1 MTGPGADA
9 AALRPLDVATG
20 MVLGAPRRPEPLA
33 ATTGHSPLEALERAV
48 LPGLL
53 RPPCLVS
60 FSGGRD
66 SSAVLAAAVRV
77 ARREGLPDPIP
88 ATNRFRAAPA
98 ADERRWQELVLA
110 HLELDDRLVLTFDR
124 ELDVLGPFARRV
136 LRRHG
141 LLWPFNTHFHLP
153 ILDAAEAGSVL
164 TGIGGDELFTA
175 ACGPLGGR
183 RPRAVARTLFEL
195 APRAVRRPMLVR
207 RSPPALPWLTPAGAR
222 AATAAAAEHDAA
234 EPRSARRRLAWAR
247 GMRSLE
253 VGQAALATVASGTGA
268 QLLNPLLDRGLWAAI
283 AHAAGPRGFDGRRH
297 GMRALAGALLPEELI
312 ARPDKACFDEAFFT
326 ATARAE
332 AAAWRGGGVPQEHVE
347 EAALAAEWAGPAPMA
362 QSFTL
367 LQAAWL
373 ASADDGQQL
382 LRRVRERGPAP
393 RTAQPQHGQ

>member
-20 MVLGAPRRPEPLA
+20 IVLGAPRRPEPLPA
-33 ATTGHSPLEALERAV
+33 ASRQSPLEALERAV

-66 SSAVLAAAVRV
+66 SSAVLAVAVRV

-88 ATNRFRAAPA
+88 ATNRFRAAP

-141 LLWPFNTHFHLP
+141 LLWPFNAHFHLP
-153 ILDAAEAGSVL
+153 ILDAAEGGSVL

-175 ACGPLGGR
+175 ACGPLGGH
-183 RPRAVARTLFEL
+183 RPRDVARTLFEL
-195 APRAVRRPMLVR
+195 APHAVRRPLLAR
-207 RSPPALPWLTPAGAR
+207 RSPAVLPWLTPAGAR

-234 EPRSARRRLAWAR
+234 EPRSARRTLAWAR
-247 GMRSLE
+247 GMRALE
-253 VGQAALATVASGTGA
+253 VGPAALATVASGTGA
-268 QLLNPLLDRGLWAAI
+268 QVLNPLLDRALWAAV

-297 GMRALAGALLPEELI
+297 GLHALAGTLLPVELI

-332 AAAWRGGGVPQEHVE
+332 AAAWTGGGVPEALVD
-347 EAALAAEWAGPAPMA
+347 EAALAAEWASPAPPA

-367 LQAAWL
+367 LQSAWL
-373 ASADDGQQL
+373 ASADRGQQPL
-382 LRRVRERGPAP
+382 GGVRERVPAP
-393 RTAQPQHGQ
+393 RTAQPQHRQ